1 MSPEAEVIPTPRH
14 HPPDEALV
22 AYATGSSA
30 DADALAYACHVS
42 LCADCSRRLAG
53 LEAVGGAL
61 LDAGPVEPVPS
72 DALDRALAALETP
85 AAGDGEEPALPPGV
99 PLFLAPYRL
108 PGPLARAL
116 AALPRA
122 PGWRYAAPGVRMI
135 DLRARPAAAGATRV
149 RLVAF
154 KPGVT
159 IPPHDHG
166 GTEHIVVFTGAIE
179 EGAQRF
185 GRGDLATRE
194 RGERHEQRIAA
205 GEPCIALVVNE
216 GPLVPLTLRGRL
228 LLAFARD

>member
-1 MSPEAEVIPTPRH
+1 MNPETDVSPTPRH

-22 AYATGSSA
+22 EYATGASA
-30 DADALAYACHVS
+30 DGGALAYACHVS
-42 LCADCSRRLAG
+42 LCADCSSRLAD

-61 LDAGPVEPVPS
+61 LDAGPVEPVAP
-72 DALDRALAALETP
+72 DALDRALAALGAP
-85 AAGDGEEPALPPGV
+85 DDDEPARPGV
-99 PLFLAPYRL
+99 PSFLTPHRL

-116 AALPRA
+116 GALPRA
-122 PGWRYAAPGVRMI
+122 PRWRYAAPGVRMI
-135 DLRARPAAAGATRV
+135 DLSARPAAAGATRV

-179 EGAQRF
+179 EDTRRF

-194 RGERHEQRIAA
+194 PGERHEQRIAA

-228 LLAFARD
+228 LLALARD

>member
-1 MSPEAEVIPTPRH
+1 MTPETDVNATPRH
-14 HPPDEALV
+14 HPPDEGLV
-22 AYATGSSA
+22 EYATGASA
-30 DADALAYACHVS
+30 DGGALAYACHVS
-42 LCADCSRRLAG
+42 LCADCSSRLAG

-72 DALDRALAALETP
+72 DALDRALAALGVP
-85 AAGDGEEPALPPGV
+85 GAGEDEEPARPPGV
-99 PLFLAPYRL
+99 PSFLTPYHL

-116 AALPRA
+116 GALPRA
-122 PGWRYAAPGVRMI
+122 PRWRYAAPGVRMI
-135 DLRARPAAAGATRV
+135 DLDRGPTGTTRI

-179 EGAQRF
+179 EETQRF
-185 GRGDLATRE
+185 ARGDLATRE
-194 RGERHEQRIAA
+194 PGERHEQRIAA

-228 LLAFARD
+228 LLALARD